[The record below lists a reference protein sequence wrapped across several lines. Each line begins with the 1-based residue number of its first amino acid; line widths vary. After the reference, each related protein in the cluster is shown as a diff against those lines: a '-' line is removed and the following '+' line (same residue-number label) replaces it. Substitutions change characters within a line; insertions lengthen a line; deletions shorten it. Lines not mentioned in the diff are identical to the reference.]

1 MTCAINIDVIDGG
14 EARLEEQASSIL
26 QTLVPGEVGQQW
38 HVFRTRPRCEKKA
51 AEQFDEM
58 RLGHYLPVREQ
69 VSRRKGRRYSSLL
82 PLFPGYLF
90 GCCDTGQRLRA
101 MRGGYLSQWLD
112 VKDQQTLLLELR
124 DICVA
129 SVRGTGVELYPQLCR
144 GKWVKAVRGP
154 LEGIRGRISRRK
166 ENYRIVL
173 GLTAMQSAVAV
184 EVEMQDVEIDDT
196 VGTDGLSRFAVVD

>member
-1 MTCAINIDVIDGG
+1 
-14 EARLEEQASSIL
+14 
-26 QTLVPGEVGQQW
+26 
-38 HVFRTRPRCEKKA
+38 
-51 AEQFDEM
+51 M

-144 GKWVKAVRGP
+144 GKWVKVVRGP

-184 EVEMQDVEIDDT
+184 EVEMQDVEIDDK
-196 VGTDGLSRFAVVD
+196 VGADGLSRFAVVD